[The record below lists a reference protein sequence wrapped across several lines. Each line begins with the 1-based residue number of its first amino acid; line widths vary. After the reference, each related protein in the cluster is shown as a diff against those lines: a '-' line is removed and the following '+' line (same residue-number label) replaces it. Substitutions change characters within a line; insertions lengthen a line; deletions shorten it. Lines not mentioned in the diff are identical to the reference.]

1 MAELTEV
8 EDLRAEVEAL
18 RAEVAVLRAQPVPVL
33 PAGLPCTCGTTAGCR
48 AHPRPWPGNVW
59 ISAQNACAGGFA
71 GQVYTVNAATPLTI
85 ENYNTGCAAGGVP
98 QTFTFT

>member
-1 MAELTEV
+1 MAELT
-8 EDLRAEVEAL
+8 EVEAL

-33 PAGLPCTCGTTAGCR
+33 PAGQPCTCGTTPGYW

-59 ISAQNACAGGFA
+59 ISAPNACAGGFA
-71 GQVYTVNAATPLTI
+71 GQVYTVNTTTPLKI
-85 ENYNTGCAAGGVP
+85 ENQSYNTGCAAAGVP